1 LNGLNA
7 VTAQNQRFFQVL
19 TQEVDFGQQLLSG
32 LIVLLT
38 RVDLGVLGY
47 HSDSLQLA
55 EEFVLKLMQ
64 LLGMHFS
71 QGAGPA
77 RVAS

>member
-7 VTAQNQRFFQVL
+7 VTAQNQRFFRVL
-19 TQEVDFGQQLLSG
+19 TQEVDLWQQLLAA
-32 LIVLLT
+32 LIVLLI

-55 EEFVLKLMQ
+55 EAFVLKLMQ
-64 LLGMHFS
+64 LLGLHFYP
-71 QGAGPA
+71 GA
-77 RVAS
+77 